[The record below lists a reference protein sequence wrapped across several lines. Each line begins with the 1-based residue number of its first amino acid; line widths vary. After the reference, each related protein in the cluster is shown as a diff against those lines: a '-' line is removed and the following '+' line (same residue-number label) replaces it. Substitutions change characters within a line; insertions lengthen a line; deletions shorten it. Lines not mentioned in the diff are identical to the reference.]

1 MELPQ
6 KLHLDPDLQQ
16 ELEAARGSFT
26 FEFVARAAEQK
37 QKERNRIAALPR
49 DKRRRAKLRADLEG
63 SPAIADDLR
72 HIHSVLA
79 ICALPYQR
87 LPDDVRRFER
97 RQGRMSLVIEAG
109 ELQSPDGQWIAQPL
123 PFGTRARLLLLH
135 LCSEAIR
142 QNTPTIN
149 IEDSLSS
156 FIEAMGF
163 SVTGGKNGTL
173 TAFKAQVN
181 ALAACSMRIGVWNG
195 ERSRTIRT
203 APFDRLDVWF
213 PTDPDQRTL
222 WPSTITFSRSFFE
235 TLKQHALPTNIR
247 AVRVFANSP
256 RKLDLLFWLGYRLK
270 HIDKPLKIGW
280 DALKEQFGPAI
291 DRERRFRSD
300 FAADLNH
307 IREVFPDLAINLD
320 DDGMTMLPSDPTVLA
335 LPIKGPRKHH

>member
-1 MELPQ
+1 
-6 KLHLDPDLQQ
+6 
-16 ELEAARGSFT
+16 
-26 FEFVARAAEQK
+26 
-37 QKERNRIAALPR
+37 
-49 DKRRRAKLRADLEG
+49 
-63 SPAIADDLR
+63 
-72 HIHSVLA
+72 VLA

-87 LPDDVRRFER
+87 LADDVRRFER

-123 PFGTRARLLLLH
+123 PYGTRARLLLLH

-142 QNTPTIN
+142 QNSPTIN
-149 IEDSLSS
+149 IEDSLTS

-163 SVTGGKNGTL
+163 PVTGGKTGTL

-195 ERSRTIRT
+195 ERARTIRT
-203 APFDRLDVWF
+203 VPFDRLDVWF
-213 PTDPDQRTL
+213 PTDPGQRTL

-235 TLKQHALPTNIR
+235 TLKLHALPTNIR

-280 DALKEQFGPAI
+280 EALKEQFGQDIA
-291 DRERRFRSD
+291 RERFFRSE
-300 FAADLNH
+300 FAKD
-307 IREVFPDLAINLD
+307 IRHMAEVFPDLAAQVT
-320 DDGMTMLPSDPTVLA
+320 DDGLTLLPTGAKVLA
-335 LPIKGPRKHH
+335 IPQTKKK